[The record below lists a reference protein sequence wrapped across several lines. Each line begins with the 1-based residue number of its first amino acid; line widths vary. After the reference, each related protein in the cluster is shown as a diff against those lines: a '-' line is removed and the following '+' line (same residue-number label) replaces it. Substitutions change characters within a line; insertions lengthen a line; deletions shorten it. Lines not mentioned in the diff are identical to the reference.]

1 MSCVLP
7 GRRSLVTVWRLLS
20 PRMRLTVTRRLLPRL
35 GPGPGCAR
43 CTATTSWLAG
53 RSSLGT
59 TTLCCLST
67 K

>member
-1 MSCVLP
+1 MSCVVP
-7 GRRSLVTVWRLLS
+7 GRRSLVAVWRLLS
-20 PRMRLTVTRRLLPRL
+20 PRMRLTVTRRLLPR
-35 GPGPGCAR
+35 PGPRPAR